1 MSLADMSEDSARRR
15 QMTEPARRV
24 SPLAPESLSR
34 WGTPRPES
42 RAVDGWALTA
52 RISPRDV
59 VRLAVADDAG
69 RPQNQYPALAPIDG
83 PAPQLPWAVPL
94 TDEQRRF
101 HLVAFDLDLGHGDGN
116 VPRDTALLTGWLDQ
130 LRIEHTIAQSGPS
143 GGRHIWLSMTEPTP
157 ADLVGALADHAAALL
172 PTLDVSPLKNSVWG
186 SVRPPGAPHR
196 FGGHSM
202 IMTGPDEPLRPA
214 VTVEQL
220 TRLVVAIA
228 AAATAQRTQ
237 PTSLAPAAPLPVDAE
252 GHRYLP
258 GQRRPLPA
266 GSARALSAVP
276 VDASASAFTVL
287 LGAVRA
293 RWHLADVVA
302 VLHEPG
308 MEHIRTE
315 RDAAGRRQRDPRTR
329 QRMLARQWNK
339 AVLVVQRTTD
349 VAPAAV
355 DDPTFSGRAAA
366 VAERIAA
373 VQARADAAPGRW
385 HTRTGP
391 SARRVLDALCLLT
404 ATAVTATVEA
414 DTRRLA
420 VLTGLGRETVRIR
433 LHQLAADGW
442 IALTEMAAGRRGN
455 VWTLSPVS
463 ISPGQS
469 SYPQVSLPMRSQG
482 VPPPGSISSHR
493 IWQDKLG
500 RRLADQNHDIFT
512 PAGLGHAA
520 GQLYTHLTAATTSTE
535 DLLTTTRNPPEQL
548 QALLAD
554 LLAARL
560 IARTVC
566 GWRRVPRDA
575 RTAAARR
582 LRCDGVLVQRRRI
595 YEQERILW
603 AWWCDEVEW
612 MRLSRTDP
620 AKRRRTARV
629 ATGQLTIDGATIR
642 GRYPRRGDGRADHR
656 AAATHAAA

>member
-1 MSLADMSEDSARRR
+1 LSDISEDSARRG
-15 QMTEPARRV
+15 QMTEPARRG
-24 SPLAPESLSR
+24 SSLAAQSLSR
-34 WGTPRPES
+34 WGTSPQAL

-59 VRLAVADDAG
+59 VRLAVADDTG
-69 RPQNQYPALAPIDG
+69 RPQNQYPALTPIDG

-94 TDEQRRF
+94 TDDQRRF

-116 VPRDTALLTGWLDQ
+116 VLRDTEQLTGWLKQ
-130 LRIEHTIAQSGPS
+130 LRIEHTVAQSGPS
-143 GGRHIWLSMTEPTP
+143 GGRHIWLSMSEPTP
-157 ADLVGALADHAAALL
+157 ADLVGALADHAATLL
-172 PTLDVSPLKNSVWG
+172 PTLDVSPLKNPAWG

-196 FGGHSM
+196 SGGHSM
-202 IMTGPDEPLRPA
+202 ILTGTDEPLRPA
-214 VTVEQL
+214 VTIKQL
-220 TRLVVAIA
+220 TRLVVVIA
-228 AAATAQRTQ
+228 AAATAQRPQ
-237 PTSLAPAAPLPVDAE
+237 PAPLPATTLPVDAE

-266 GSARALSAVP
+266 GSAKALAAVP
-276 VDASASAFTVL
+276 ADASASAFTVL

-308 MEHIRTE
+308 LEHIRTE
-315 RDAAGRRQRDPRTR
+315 RDSAGRRQRDPRTR

-339 AVLVVQRTTD
+339 AVLVVQRTVD
-349 VAPAAV
+349 VVPAAV

-420 VLTGLGRETVRIR
+420 MLTGLGRETVRLR

-442 IALTEMAAGRRGN
+442 IALTEMAAGRRAH

-469 SYPQVSLPMRSQG
+469 SYPQVSPLMRSQG
-482 VPPPGSISSHR
+482 VPPPGSMSSHR
-493 IWQDKLG
+493 LWQDKLG

-520 GQLYTHLTAATTSTE
+520 GQLYTHLSAATTSNE
-535 DLLTTTRNPPEQL
+535 DLLTATHNPPEQL

-560 IARTVC
+560 IARTAG
-566 GWRRVPRDA
+566 GWSRVRRDA
-575 RTAAARR
+575 RSAAARR
-582 LRCDGVLVQRRRI
+582 LRCDGVLVRRRRI
-595 YEQERILW
+595 YEQERVLW

-629 ATGQLTIDGATIR
+629 AAGQLTIDGVAIR

-656 AAATHAAA
+656 AAAAVRAA